1 VHTPSPG
8 LVEEA
13 GPRITHV
20 DAVESRSSE
29 GGQHSG
35 DVSGVRR
42 AAGDDGVE
50 RPPTHEAARGPC
62 ALQDPPAPMIRKIE
76 QTANL
81 PAKSADDTRLR
92 TPCGAV
98 RVRRRR
104 LTVAT
109 RRPQPARHGIVQIVE
124 RARAPANMH
133 VDARRAWRQIG
144 RASWR
149 EGAYTSGD
157 GAR

>member
-1 VHTPSPG
+1 
-8 LVEEA
+8 
-13 GPRITHV
+13 
-20 DAVESRSSE
+20 
-29 GGQHSG
+29 
-35 DVSGVRR
+35 
-42 AAGDDGVE
+42 
-50 RPPTHEAARGPC
+50 GPC

-133 VDARRAWRQIG
+133 VDARRAWSRRLLCCGDDMDLPTEPGEILGVARPPQPAD
-144 RASWR
+144 RAIR
-149 EGAYTSGD
+149 GEMVGD
-157 GAR
+157 DQQPALLVTRSPVWSARHHRLTLS